1 MYETSTTNRTIKYR
15 IMLLELN
22 RIAKKPLYT
31 IGRLFVDGKY
41 FCDTLEDWC
50 RDLDKEEKVMHET
63 AIPAGTYE
71 VIVNVSAKFKRKLPL
86 LLDVPHF
93 TGIRIHRG
101 NTDKD
106 TSGCILV
113 GENKQPGRVIN
124 STGYEL
130 RLTEI
135 IERAMLSGEKITIE
149 IK

>member
-1 MYETSTTNRTIKYR
+1 MK
-15 IMLLELN
+15 LELN
-22 RIAKKPLYT
+22 RIAIRPSYT
-31 IGRLFVDGKY
+31 IGRLFVDGEY
-41 FCDTLEDWC
+41 FCDTLEDRC
-50 RDLDKEEKVMHET
+50 RDLDKEEKVMNET
-63 AIPAGTYE
+63 AIPEGIYE
-71 VIVNVSAKFKRKLPL
+71 VIVNVSVKFKRKLPL
-86 LLDVPHF
+86 LLNVPHF

-130 RLTEI
+130 RLTEL
-135 IERAMLSGEKITIE
+135 IEKAMLVGDKIMIE

>member
-1 MYETSTTNRTIKYR
+1 M
-15 IMLLELN
+15 MLELN

-41 FCDTLEDWC
+41 FCDTLEDRC
-50 RDLDKEEKVMHET
+50 RDLDKEEKVMNET
-63 AIPAGTYE
+63 AIPEGIYE
-71 VIVNVSAKFKRKLPL
+71 VIVNVSAKFRRKLPL

-93 TGIRIHRG
+93 SGIRIHRG

-113 GENKQPGRVIN
+113 GENKQQGRVIN

-130 RLTEI
+130 KLTEM
-135 IERAMLSGEKITIE
+135 IEKAMLSGEKIVIQVR
-149 IK
+149 

>member
-1 MYETSTTNRTIKYR
+1 MK
-15 IMLLELN
+15 LVLN

-41 FCDTLEDWC
+41 FCDTLEDRC

-63 AIPAGTYE
+63 AIPAGVYE
-71 VIVNVSAKFKRKLPL
+71 VIVNVSVKFKRKLPL
-86 LLDVPHF
+86 LLNVPYF

-130 RLTEI
+130 RLTEL
-135 IERAMLSGEKITIE
+135 IEIAMLSREKITIQVQ
-149 IK
+149 

>member
-1 MYETSTTNRTIKYR
+1 MFLK
-15 IMLLELN
+15 LN

-41 FCDTLEDWC
+41 FCDTLEDRC
-50 RDLDKEEKVMHET
+50 RDLDKEEKVIRET

-86 LLDVPHF
+86 LLDVPYF
-93 TGIRIHRG
+93 SGIRIHRG

-113 GENKQPGRVIN
+113 GENKKSGRVIN

-130 RLTEI
+130 KLTEI
-135 IERAMLSGEKITIE
+135 LERAMLAGEKITIE

>member
-1 MYETSTTNRTIKYR
+1 MR
-15 IMLLELN
+15 LELN

-31 IGRLFVDGKY
+31 IGKLFVDGKY
-41 FCDTLEDWC
+41 FCDTLEDRC
-50 RDLDKEEKVMHET
+50 RDLDREEKVMNET
-63 AIPAGTYE
+63 AIPAGVYE

-113 GENKQPGRVIN
+113 GENKQLGRVIN
-124 STGYEL
+124 STPDEL
-130 RLTEI
+130 RLTEML
-135 IERAMLSGEKITIE
+135 ERAMLSGEKITIE
-149 IK
+149 VK